1 MLIKR
6 ACSNTES
13 YLFGFYLISYIAHEI
28 SIMLKTKTQQ
38 QKNILNTIISALPDN
53 RPITS
58 LQLVED
64 FEKCPKNFQPINKT
78 YDQDQ
83 DADLF
88 RENILFGKRSCR
100 YLCQSKTEGLP
111 DYILETLKVIGEK
124 EALPEG
130 FSQLTRTADSE
141 QKAWRKKQLVYR
153 LAKKGVAKQAITDII
168 LCSRLRQA
176 PEGFTLAGEIN
187 SILICYKTTLIAHR
201 APPSV
206 PSRQSITDLERT
218 IEDLKIQAGHDKP
231 LPQLPVEP
239 VDHDYEQLLPSYQ
252 LSPNRPAPR
261 PPVYSTG
268 TLHVHTEMEGVPF
281 ILNPALCKLSFEIPP
296 LYVVDSAAAREYD
309 FHLERQILC
318 TTKTTNAQNKNPF
331 FH

>member
-1 MLIKR
+1 
-6 ACSNTES
+6 
-13 YLFGFYLISYIAHEI
+13 
-28 SIMLKTKTQQ
+28 MLKTKTQQ
-38 QKNILNTIISALPDN
+38 QKNILNSIISGVLPDN

-64 FEKCPKNFQPINKT
+64 YERCPKNFAPINKT

-83 DADLF
+83 DADLW
-88 RENILFGKRSCR
+88 RENILFGKKSSR

-141 QKAWRKKQLVYR
+141 QKAWRKRQLVYR
-153 LAKKGVAKQAITDII
+153 LAKRGVAKQAITDII

-187 SILICYKTTLIAHR
+187 GILICYKTSLLAHR
-201 APPSV
+201 APPGV

-218 IEDLKIQAGHDKP
+218 IEDLKIQAGQENP
-231 LPQLPVEP
+231 LYPAVPSDP
-239 VDHDYEQLLPSYQ
+239 SDHDYEQLRMSYQ
-252 LSPNRPAPR
+252 ISPKRPAPK
-261 PPVYSTG
+261 PPAYSTG
-268 TLHVHTEMEGVPF
+268 TLNVHTEVEGVPF
-281 ILNPALCKLSFEIPP
+281 VLNPALSRQSFEVPS
-296 LYVVDSAAAREYD
+296 LYEASSPKLEYD
-309 FHLERQILC
+309 FQLERQILC

>member
-1 MLIKR
+1 
-6 ACSNTES
+6 
-13 YLFGFYLISYIAHEI
+13 
-28 SIMLKTKTQQ
+28 MLKPKTQQ
-38 QKNILNTIISALPDN
+38 QKNILNTIICALPDN

-64 FEKCPKNFQPINKT
+64 YEKCPVNFHPINKT

-83 DADLF
+83 DADLW
-88 RENILFGKRSCR
+88 RENVYFGKKSSR

-111 DYILETLKVIGEK
+111 DYVLETLKVISEK

-141 QKAWRKKQLVYR
+141 QRAWRKKQLVYR
-153 LAKKGVAKQAITDII
+153 LAKKGAAKQVITDII

-176 PEGFTLAGEIN
+176 PEGFTLAGDIN
-187 SILICYKTTLIAHR
+187 GILVCYKTSLLAHR

-206 PSRQSITDLERT
+206 PSRQSITNLEKT
-218 IEDLKIQAGHDKP
+218 IEELKVNANQDKP
-231 LPQLPVEP
+231 LPAIPTAEVQ
-239 VDHDYEQLLPSYQ
+239 DHDYERLLPSYQ

-261 PPVYSTG
+261 PPIYSTG
-268 TLHVHTEMEGVPF
+268 TLNVHTEIEGVPF
-281 ILNPALCKLSFEIPP
+281 VLNPSLAKITIEIPA
-296 LYVVDSAAAREYD
+296 LYKPSTASCEYD
-309 FHLERQILC
+309 FQLERQVLC
-318 TTKTTNAQNKNPF
+318 TTKTSNAQNTNPF

>member
-1 MLIKR
+1 
-6 ACSNTES
+6 
-13 YLFGFYLISYIAHEI
+13 
-28 SIMLKTKTQQ
+28 MLKTKTQH
-38 QKNILNTIISALPDN
+38 QKNILNTIICVLPDN

-64 FEKCPKNFQPINKT
+64 YEKCPKNFQVINKT

-83 DADLF
+83 DADLW
-88 RENILFGKRSCR
+88 RENILFGKKTAR

-111 DYILETLKVIGEK
+111 DYILETLKVIGDK

-130 FSQLTRTADSE
+130 FSQLTRTADTE
-141 QKAWRKKQLVYR
+141 QRAWRKKQIVYR

-176 PEGFTLAGEIN
+176 PEGFTLAGDIN
-187 SILICYKTTLIAHR
+187 GILICYKTTLIAHR

-206 PSRQSITDLERT
+206 PSRQSISDLEKT
-218 IEDLKIQAGHDKP
+218 IEDLKIQAS
-231 LPQLPVEP
+231 QENSFYPVPSEIL
-239 VDHDYEQLLPSYQ
+239 DHDYEQLLPSYQ
-252 LSPNRPAPR
+252 LSPKRPAPK
-261 PPVYSTG
+261 PPAYSTG
-268 TLHVHTEMEGVPF
+268 TLNVHAEMEEVPF
-281 ILNPALCKLSFEIPP
+281 VLNPALCRYSTEIPP
-296 LYVVDSAAAREYD
+296 LHVVSDAKLEYD

-318 TTKTTNAQNKNPF
+318 TTKTTNAHNTNPF

>member
-1 MLIKR
+1 
-6 ACSNTES
+6 
-13 YLFGFYLISYIAHEI
+13 
-28 SIMLKTKTQQ
+28 MLKTKTQQ
-38 QKNILNTIISALPDN
+38 QKNILNTIISVLPDN

-64 FEKCPKNFQPINKT
+64 YEKCPKDFQPINKT

-83 DADLF
+83 DADLWH
-88 RENILFGKRSCR
+88 ENIFFGKRCCR

-111 DYILETLKVIGEK
+111 DYILETLRVIGEK
-124 EALPEG
+124 EAIPEG

-153 LAKKGVAKQAITDII
+153 LAKKGIAKQAITDII

-176 PEGFTLAGEIN
+176 PDGFTLAGDIN
-187 SILICYKTTLIAHR
+187 GILICYKTTLMAHR

-206 PSRQSITDLERT
+206 PSRQSITDLEKT
-218 IEDLKIQAGHDKP
+218 IEDLKIQAGQDKP
-231 LPQLPVEP
+231 LNSVPSEP

-252 LSPNRPAPR
+252 LSPKRAAPR

-268 TLHVHTEMEGVPF
+268 TLNFHTEMEGVPF
-281 ILNPALCKLSFEIPP
+281 VLNPMLVKHSSEIPT
-296 LYVVDSAAAREYD
+296 LYVVSGAAKEYD

-318 TTKTTNAQNKNPF
+318 TTKTMNAQNKNPF

>member
-1 MLIKR
+1 
-6 ACSNTES
+6 
-13 YLFGFYLISYIAHEI
+13 
-28 SIMLKTKTQQ
+28 MLKTKSQQ

-64 FEKCPKNFQPINKT
+64 YEKCPNNFQPINKT

-83 DADLF
+83 DADLW
-88 RENILFGKRSCR
+88 RENILFGRRSSR
-100 YLCQSKTEGLP
+100 YLCLSKTEGLP
-111 DYILETLKVIGEK
+111 DYILETLKVIGDK

-141 QKAWRKKQLVYR
+141 QKAWRKKQIVYR

-176 PEGFTLAGEIN
+176 PEGFSLAGEVN
-187 SILICYKTTLIAHR
+187 GILICYKTTLMAHR

-206 PSRQSITDLERT
+206 PSRQSISDLEKT
-218 IEDLKIQAGHDKP
+218 IEDLKIQAGQDKP
-231 LPQLPVEP
+231 HSMPLEP
-239 VDHDYEQLLPSYQ
+239 LDHDYEQLLPSYQ
-252 LSPNRPAPR
+252 ISPKRPAPM
-261 PPVYSTG
+261 PPAYSMG
-268 TLHVHTEMEGVPF
+268 TLNVHTGMEGVPF
-281 ILNPALCKLSFEIPP
+281 ILNPALSSNSFELPQF
-296 LYVVDSAAAREYD
+296 YVATGKDLTYD
-309 FHLERQILC
+309 FQLERQILC

>member
-1 MLIKR
+1 
-6 ACSNTES
+6 
-13 YLFGFYLISYIAHEI
+13 
-28 SIMLKTKTQQ
+28 MLKTKSQQ
-38 QKNILNTIISALPDN
+38 QKNILNTIISVLPDN

-64 FEKCPKNFQPINKT
+64 FEKCPQHFQPINKT

-83 DADLF
+83 DADLW
-88 RENILFGKRSCR
+88 RENILIGKKRAR

-111 DYILETLKVIGEK
+111 DYILETLKVIGDK

-130 FSQLTRTADSE
+130 FSQLTRTADTE

-153 LAKKGVAKQAITDII
+153 LAKKGIAKQAITDII

-176 PEGFTLAGEIN
+176 PEGFTLAGDIN
-187 SILICYKTTLIAHR
+187 GILICYKTTLVAHR
-201 APPSV
+201 APPSI

-218 IEDLKIQAGHDKP
+218 IEDLKIQASQEKQLYPVPSEP
-231 LPQLPVEP
+231 L
-239 VDHDYEQLLPSYQ
+239 DHDYEQLLPSYQ
-252 LSPNRPAPR
+252 LSPKRAAPN
-261 PPVYSTG
+261 PPIYSTG
-268 TLHVHTEMEGVPF
+268 TLNVHAEMEEVPF
-281 ILNPALCKLSFEIPP
+281 VLNPALCRYSFVVPS
-296 LYVVDSAAAREYD
+296 LYEASAAKLEYD

-318 TTKTTNAQNKNPF
+318 TTKTTNAQNTNPF